1 MFERLVRPSAPKYL
15 HPCLIMSWQRYHQ
28 QGSEDV
34 LGQEEAGALGGR
46 REASLEVWQS
56 QPGPAASAANVLSQ
70 QPLQR

>member
-1 MFERLVRPSAPKYL
+1 
-15 HPCLIMSWQRYHQ
+15 MSWQRYHQ